1 MLCCAVQE
9 TDEERGRRIA
19 SQWTND
25 PAAAG
30 SAVRAQGSGQQTVKP
45 AVQPAVQPAI
55 QPAIQPAVQPA
66 VQPVHQTQP
75 HQLATQPQDAQPTPH
90 ATAKVA
96 NISAA
101 TSSHASSRDVSHR
114 GIGRGSSRQ
123 GLDRDSMADSAGQE
137 LAAGRH
143 TAAAAAGVVV
153 AQRAY
158 VVVWAVLLVGCVAIG
173 GRRLIART
181 QR

>member
-1 MLCCAVQE
+1 MLSCDVLCCTVQE

-30 SAVRAQGSGQQTVKP
+30 SAVRAQDATRPQQQH
-45 AVQPAVQPAI
+45 AA
-55 QPAIQPAVQPA
+55 
-66 VQPVHQTQP
+66 
-75 HQLATQPQDAQPTPH
+75 QPQHAQPTTH
-90 ATAKVA
+90 TAVTSA
-96 NISAA
+96 HVDTAASTNTSSSAA
-101 TSSHASSRDVSHR
+101 GQDASAGTSDR
-114 GIGRGSSRQ
+114 GIGRGSSEQ
-123 GLDRDSMADSAGQE
+123 GVQGSGTADSAGQE

-158 VVVWAVLLVGCVAIG
+158 VMVWAVLLVGCVAIG
-173 GRRLIART
+173 GRRLLART

>member
-1 MLCCAVQE
+1 VLCCAVLCCAVQE

-30 SAVRAQGSGQQTVKP
+30 SAVRAQDATRPQQQHAP
-45 AVQPAVQPAI
+45 
-55 QPAIQPAVQPA
+55 
-66 VQPVHQTQP
+66 
-75 HQLATQPQDAQPTPH
+75 QPQHAQPTTH
-90 ATAKVA
+90 TAVT
-96 NISAA
+96 SAHVK
-101 TSSHASSRDVSHR
+101 TASSTNTSRDAASRGASNR
-114 GIGRGSSRQ
+114 GIGRGRSELSHGGSSTA
-123 GLDRDSMADSAGQE
+123 DRAGQE
-137 LAAGRH
+137 LAGGRH

-158 VVVWAVLLVGCVAIG
+158 VMVWAVLLVGCVAIG
-173 GRRLIART
+173 GRRLLART

>member
-1 MLCCAVQE
+1 VLRCALQE

-30 SAVRAQGSGQQTVKP
+30 SAVRAQDATRPQQQQR
-45 AVQPAVQPAI
+45 AA
-55 QPAIQPAVQPA
+55 
-66 VQPVHQTQP
+66 
-75 HQLATQPQDAQPTPH
+75 QPQHAQPTTH
-90 ATAKVA
+90 TAVEPA
-96 NISAA
+96 DVVTAASTNTSSAA
-101 TSSHASSRDVSHR
+101 AGQSVSKGTSDR
-114 GIGRGSSRQ
+114 GIARGSSEHVAE
-123 GLDRDSMADSAGQE
+123 GSLSSTADNSGQE

-158 VVVWAVLLVGCVAIG
+158 VMVWAVLLVGCVALG
-173 GRRLIART
+173 GRRLLART

>member
-1 MLCCAVQE
+1 MQE

-30 SAVRAQGSGQQTVKP
+30 SAVRAQDATRPQQQR
-45 AVQPAVQPAI
+45 AA
-55 QPAIQPAVQPA
+55 
-66 VQPVHQTQP
+66 
-75 HQLATQPQDAQPTPH
+75 QPQHAQPTTH
-90 ATAKVA
+90 T
-96 NISAA
+96 AA
-101 TSSHASSRDVSHR
+101 TSAHNSAASSTNTSSDAASR
-114 GIGRGSSRQ
+114 GARNRGTGRGGSELGVEGSSTF
-123 GLDRDSMADSAGQE
+123 DRSGQE

-158 VVVWAVLLVGCVAIG
+158 VMVWAVLLVGCVAIG
-173 GRRLIART
+173 GRRLLVRT